1 VAAEK
6 GDIMISVVVV
16 FLMLFVMAAFVI
28 QPLFLK
34 PGLEIKDTE
43 KSSAALKQRKK
54 ILYRQIKELDM
65 DYQLGNIQ
73 DDDYGQTRNE
83 LKKEVAE
90 ILTILNR

>member
-1 VAAEK
+1 
-6 GDIMISVVVV
+6 MISVVVI
-16 FLMLFVMAAFVI
+16 FLIFVIIAVFVI
-28 QPLFLK
+28 QPLFLE

-73 DDDYGQTRNE
+73 DDDYGQTREE

-90 ILTILNR
+90 ILTILNK

>member
-1 VAAEK
+1 
-6 GDIMISVVVV
+6 MISFVVV

-54 ILYRQIKELDM
+54 
-65 DYQLGNIQ
+65 NS
-73 DDDYGQTRNE
+73 
-83 LKKEVAE
+83 V
-90 ILTILNR
+90 

>member
-1 VAAEK
+1 
-6 GDIMISVVVV
+6 MISVVVT
-16 FLMLFVMAAFVI
+16 FLIIVVMAVFVI
-28 QPLFLK
+28 QPLFLE

-43 KSSAALKQRKK
+43 KKSVALKQRKK

>member
-1 VAAEK
+1 
-6 GDIMISVVVV
+6 
-16 FLMLFVMAAFVI
+16 MAVFVI
-28 QPLFLK
+28 QPLFLE

-73 DDDYGQTRNE
+73 DDDYGQTREE

-90 ILTILNR
+90 ILTILNK

>member
-1 VAAEK
+1 
-6 GDIMISVVVV
+6 MISVVVI
-16 FLMLFVMAAFVI
+16 FLIFVIIAVFVI

-73 DDDYGQTRNE
+73 DDDYGQTREE

-90 ILTILNR
+90 ILTILNK

>member
-6 GDIMISVVVV
+6 GKIMISVVVT
-16 FLMLFVMAAFVI
+16 FLIIVVMAVFVI
-28 QPLFLK
+28 QPLFLE

-43 KSSAALKQRKK
+43 KKSVALKQRKK

>member
-1 VAAEK
+1 
-6 GDIMISVVVV
+6 
-16 FLMLFVMAAFVI
+16 
-28 QPLFLK
+28 
-34 PGLEIKDTE
+34 
-43 KSSAALKQRKK
+43 
-54 ILYRQIKELDM
+54 M